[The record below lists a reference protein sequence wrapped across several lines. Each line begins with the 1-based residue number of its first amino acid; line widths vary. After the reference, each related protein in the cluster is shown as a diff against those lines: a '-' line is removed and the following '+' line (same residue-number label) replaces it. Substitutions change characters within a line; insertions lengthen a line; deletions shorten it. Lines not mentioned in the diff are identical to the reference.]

1 MDCLHGGLNFILK
14 LIHKGKVKD
23 VYELDG
29 STYLFHFSDRISAFD
44 VEIPTMIPM
53 KGKVLCQFAKFWFE
67 ELDIEN
73 HMIGTRDQDKMIVK
87 RLKMIPL
94 EFIVRGYFYGSLVER
109 FASAHDAYPSLRK
122 FEPILASKLPEPLFD
137 PTTKSSTHDIS
148 ISEDQI
154 VDRGI
159 LSWDKLSQIKET
171 SINLYHQMST
181 IVGRAGFMI
190 ADTKFEFGHD
200 DSGNLIF
207 LADSLGPDEFR
218 LWRKSEYIP
227 GKVQKSYDKQI
238 LRDWLINT
246 GFKVIVDEA
255 SRRGLK
261 PVAPDLPSEIVNRLS
276 HRYIY
281 AYEQISNTSFEP
293 VCEP

>member
-1 MDCLHGGLNFILK
+1 MR

-23 VYELDG
+23 VYEVDG

-44 VEIPTMIPM
+44 VEMPTLIPM
-53 KGKVLCQFAKFWFE
+53 KGKILCQFAKFWFD

-73 HMIGTRDQDKMIVK
+73 HMIGTKGKDKMMVK
-87 RLKMIPL
+87 KLKMIPL

-109 FASAHDAYPSLRK
+109 FANARYAYPSLKK

-137 PTTKSSTHDIS
+137 PSTKSSTHDVS

-159 LSWDKLSQIKET
+159 LSWDTLAHIKKI
-171 SINLYHQMST
+171 SINLYQQMST
-181 IVGRAGFMI
+181 VVGRAGFII

-200 DSGNLIF
+200 GYGNLIL

-218 LWRKSEYIP
+218 LWRKSEYLP
-227 GKVQKSYDKQI
+227 GKTQRSYDKQI
-238 LRDWLINT
+238 LRDWLIHT
-246 GFKVIVDEA
+246 GFKGVVDEA
-255 SRRGLK
+255 SGKGLK
-261 PVAPDLPSEIVNRLS
+261 PVAPYLPSEIVNRLS

-281 AYEQISNTSFEP
+281 AYEQISNTRFEP
-293 VCEP
+293 TDQP